1 MRQRQAVR
9 QFPASPRI
17 RSATSEKA
25 ASSGETRRRVR
36 IGLSAR
42 GRSKAKPDSILST
55 HGQQS
60 VSALLGHLVPF
71 GPRITG
77 TSPSSPFNWFPSS
90 TYDVLQN
97 REIEGIVNTEK
108 INSRLTAKIVKSY
121 IVQHRVR
128 PEQFSDLITS
138 VNQALGQLGL
148 PIPPQE
154 VLVPAVSVRRSVHQ
168 DYVVCL
174 DCGYRG
180 KTLRRHISTSHGLNR
195 DEYLSRWR
203 LRSDHALTARLIPSA
218 APRWLRRSGSV
229 ANGQDWQRRRC
240 RRQQHRYR
248 SIVDQR
254 SQATP
259 SRGRTS
265 RAASKSAD
273 VASATIAA
281 TPTRRRRSR
290 SASKSLTPDGGN
302 EAAAER
308 QSRRRDDPRSRVGSP

>member
-1 MRQRQAVR
+1 V
-9 QFPASPRI
+9 
-17 RSATSEKA
+17 

-36 IGLSAR
+36 VGLSAR
-42 GRSKAKPDSILST
+42 GRSKAKPASILST

-121 IVQHRVR
+121 VVQHRVR

-138 VNQALGQLGL
+138 VNQALGQLGQ

-203 LRSDHALTARLIPSA
+203 LRSDHPLTAPAYSERRSTLAKALGLGRKPKVAMPAAVRPTA
-218 APRWLRRSGSV
+218 APT
-229 ANGQDWQRRRC
+229 QRRR
-240 RRQQHRYR
+240 
-248 SIVDQR
+248 
-254 SQATP
+254 P
-259 SRGRTS
+259 GRPRT
-265 RAASKSAD
+265 
-273 VASATIAA
+273 
-281 TPTRRRRSR
+281 
-290 SASKSLTPDGGN
+290 
-302 EAAAER
+302 
-308 QSRRRDDPRSRVGSP
+308 PRS